1 MIYTEKGTSKKE
13 AITMTKKE
21 KEIILKS
28 LKGWKALGA
37 HPMERAQAYKTYC
50 AIEGL
55 AFRLGITQEEID
67 AAVKKEA

>member
-1 MIYTEKGTSKKE
+1 
-13 AITMTKKE
+13 MTKKE

-28 LKGWKALGA
+28 LKGWKTLWA

-50 AIEGL
+50 AIESL
-55 AFRLGITQEEID
+55 AFQLGITQEEID

>member
-1 MIYTEKGTSKKE
+1 
-13 AITMTKKE
+13 MTKKE

-28 LKGWKALGA
+28 LKGWKTLEG
-37 HPMERAQAYKTYC
+37 HPMERAQAYRTYC

-67 AAVKKEA
+67 AVTDKGKKGA